1 MSWRDIVRKS
11 GCTAKMGTCSCE
23 ECLNKMGRPDGQC
36 NECGQLF
43 FSDPRGQKE
52 RQHMTERHGQANKGG
67 CPHCDGNAPKS
78 ECICGQTNKASKPD
92 YIDIDGDGNKTES
105 MKEAAKDKKKKPRPK
120 NPFTRKD

>member
-23 ECLNKMGRPDGQC
+23 ECLNK
-36 NECGQLF
+36 
-43 FSDPRGQKE
+43 
-52 RQHMTERHGQANKGG
+52 
-67 CPHCDGNAPKS
+67 AP
-78 ECICGQTNKASKPD
+78 KPD

-105 MKEAAKDKKKKPRPK
+105 MKEAAKDKVKKMKVRRKEPSDNKCPKCGKKGSRFMGANPLLCENPDCSEYNPEELRSHGYETYPRK